1 MPTTPEM
8 ASLPG
13 YQSYQHSAEIG
24 GGGGV
29 GVVACLPRLGLLLV
43 WESAIS
49 IEVLKRTA
57 ARAWR
62 VWGEVRARG
71 DFRGRFPGPLN
82 NFGNPNPLSP

>member
-13 YQSYQHSAEIG
+13 YQSYQHSAEI
-24 GGGGV
+24 GGGV

-62 VWGEVRARG
+62 VWGRGARPWRLQRTFSRA
-71 DFRGRFPGPLN
+71 
-82 NFGNPNPLSP
+82 SE